1 MRIMEGRI
9 LMRLETSV
17 LDKSFGR
24 QKAVNNINLDVT
36 PGTIHGLLGSNG
48 AGKTT
53 FMKLLAGIY
62 KPDAGDVLY
71 DGQKVFENPE
81 VKNDVIFIHDVPY
94 FFSGVSL
101 DDMASFYKGMY
112 SNWSGKR
119 FAQLTDH
126 FKLDPKK
133 SLSQLS
139 KGMKRQAS
147 FVLAF
152 SSCPKVMLLDEPFD
166 GLDPII
172 RHQVK
177 NIMMQDIANHGMTVI
192 ASSHNL
198 REMEDLCDS
207 VSIMHHGELLFHRDL
222 NEIKGTH
229 CKLQM
234 AFNTLPDQAF
244 YESLGVVHHEV
255 KGRIVTCIIKGD
267 LENIEKKVTKYN
279 PLMYDILPLTLEE
292 IFTYEMGE
300 KGYEISNIIVE

>member
-1 MRIMEGRI
+1 MRTRERRISMRME
-9 LMRLETSV
+9 TKA
-17 LDKSFGR
+17 LDKSFGS
-24 QKAVNNINLDVT
+24 QKAISNAALSIE

-53 FMKLLAGIY
+53 FMKLLAGVY

-71 DGQKVFENPE
+71 DGQEIFENPDI
-81 VKNDVIFIHDVPY
+81 KDDVLFIHDVPY

-101 DDMASFYKGMY
+101 NDMAAFYKGMY
-112 SNWSGKR
+112 SNWSDKR
-119 FAQLTDH
+119 FAQLTAH
-126 FKLDPKK
+126 FKLDSKK
-133 SLSQLS
+133 TLSQLS

-152 SSCPKVMLLDEPFD
+152 SACPKVMLLDEPFD
-166 GLDPII
+166 GLDPIV

-207 VSIMHHGELLFHRDL
+207 VSIMHKGELLFHRDL
-222 NEIKGTH
+222 IEIKGTH
-229 CKLQM
+229 CKIQV

-244 YESLGVVHHEV
+244 YEYLGVVHHEA
-255 KGRIVTCIIKGD
+255 KGRIVTCIVKGD
-267 LENIEKKVTKYN
+267 LENIEKKVTQYN

>member
-1 MRIMEGRI
+1 
-9 LMRLETSV
+9 MRLETKT
-17 LDKSFGR
+17 LYKSFGR
-24 QKAVNNINLDVT
+24 QKAVNNVDLSIE
-36 PGTIHGLLGSNG
+36 PGTINGLLGSNG

-71 DGQKVFENPE
+71 DGQQIFENPDI
-81 VKNDVIFIHDVPY
+81 KNDVLFIHDVPY

-101 DDMASFYKGMY
+101 NDMAAFYKGMY

-119 FAQLTDH
+119 FKQLTGH
-126 FKLDPKK
+126 FKLDPEK

-172 RHQVK
+172 RRQVK
-177 NIMMQDIANHGMTVI
+177 NIMMQDIANYGMTVI

-229 CKLQM
+229 CKLQI
-234 AFNTLPDQAF
+234 AFDTLPDEAF
-244 YESLGVVHHEV
+244 YERLGVVHREV

-267 LENIEKKVTKYN
+267 LDNIEEKVTKYN

-300 KGYEISNIIVE
+300 QGYEINNIIVE